1 MKNIGE
7 FIGQAEP
14 QTLEFIELPQDLG
27 LKRLEPGKVRDRY
40 LTKEGELVLITT
52 DRISAF
58 DIVLGHIPYKGQVL
72 NLLSTFWFDQTED
85 VIPNHK
91 IAVPDPNV
99 MIVKEAKPIP
109 VEMVVRGYMS
119 GVTSTSIW
127 GSYQRGERTIYGIPF
142 RNGYQKGDKLDE
154 PVITPTTKAL
164 TGHDQRLTERE
175 IIEKGIVD
183 KDVWQIIR
191 EAALATFKRGQEISE
206 QRGFLLLDT
215 KMEFGFD
222 EKGNPIL
229 VDELFTP
236 DSSRFVASDNY
247 LERLGKGEELDH
259 YDKEYFRLA
268 YQRDLG
274 FSGDGLIPRM
284 PLNLK
289 DEVSRR
295 YIALFE
301 GLTGKPFEIHEE
313 PIEERIVNNLES
325 WLTGM

>member
-1 MKNIGE
+1 MGE
-7 FIGQAEP
+7 FISQAEP
-14 QTLEFIELPQDLG
+14 QILKSIELPEYLG
-27 LKRLEPGKVRDRY
+27 LQRLKSGKVRERY
-40 LTKEGELVLITT
+40 LISGGNLVLITT

-58 DIVLGHIPYKGQVL
+58 DMVLGHIPYKGQVL
-72 NLLSTFWFDQTED
+72 NLLSEFWFDQTED
-85 VIPNHK
+85 IIPNHK
-91 IAVPDPNV
+91 LAVPDPNV
-99 MIVKEAKPIP
+99 MIVKKAEPVP
-109 VEMVVRGYMS
+109 VEVVVRGYMS
-119 GVTSTSIW
+119 GVTITSIW

-142 RNGYQKGDKLDE
+142 RDGYRKGDKLDE
-154 PVITPTTKAL
+154 PIITPTSKAL
-164 TGHDQRLTERE
+164 TGHDERLTERE

-206 QRGFLLLDT
+206 QQGFLLLDT

-222 EKGNPIL
+222 ENGKPIL

-236 DSSRFVASDNY
+236 DSSRFVVSDNY

-274 FSGDGLIPRM
+274 FSGEGLIPRM

-289 DEVSRR
+289 DELSRR
-295 YIALFE
+295 YITLFE
-301 GLTGKPFEIHEE
+301 GLTGKPFEIYQE

-325 WLTGM
+325 WFTGR